1 MELPDAVRTAFE
13 TAPHCFLATCP
24 SGVPNVVPVGRKWIV
39 GNDIL
44 LADFHFGKT
53 RRNIADNP
61 EVAISVT
68 GPEPKQGFQLKG
80 TATVHRSGEPF
91 EKLGARLRDAGVDA
105 EPYAA
110 VLVSVAEVY
119 LLDPGPNAGKRVL

>member
-13 TAPHCFLATCP
+13 TAPHCFLATCH

-61 EVAISVT
+61 DVAISVT

-80 TATVHRSGEPF
+80 TASVHRDGEPF
-91 EKLGARLRDAGVDA
+91 EKLGALLRDAGVEA
-105 EPYAA
+105 EPHAA
-110 VLVSVAEVY
+110 VLVSVEEVY

>member
-1 MELPDAVRTAFE
+1 MELPEAVRTAFD
-13 TAPHCFLATCP
+13 TAPHCFLATCH

-39 GNDIL
+39 DNEVL
-44 LADFHFGKT
+44 LGDFHFGKT
-53 RRNIADNP
+53 RRNLEDNP

-80 TATVHRSGEPF
+80 TASVHRNGEPF
-91 EKLGARLRDAGVDA
+91 EKLGALLRNAGVDA
-105 EPYAA
+105 KPHAA
-110 VLVSVAEVY
+110 VLVSVEEVY

>member
-1 MELPDAVRTAFE
+1 MALQHAAEGVQVVHQLSQTTGD
-13 TAPHCFLATCP
+13 
-24 SGVPNVVPVGRKWIV
+24 SGDVPAAA
-39 GNDIL
+39 
-44 LADFHFGKT
+44 ADPAGFAQVLGDLHFGKT

-80 TATVHRSGEPF
+80 TASVHQSGEPF
-91 EKLGARLRDAGVDA
+91 EKLGALLRDAGVDT
-105 EPYAA
+105 EPHAA

>member
-13 TAPHCFLATCP
+13 TAPHCFLATCH

-61 EVAISVT
+61 DVAISVT

-80 TATVHRSGEPF
+80 TASVHRDGEPF
-91 EKLGARLRDAGVDA
+91 EK
-105 EPYAA
+105 A
-110 VLVSVAEVY
+110 VRQRFSWRPKALS
-119 LLDPGPNAGKRVL
+119 G

>member
-1 MELPDAVRTAFE
+1 MELHDAVRTAFE
-13 TAPHCFLATCP
+13 TAPHCFLATCH

-53 RRNIADNP
+53 RRNLADNP

-80 TATVHRSGEPF
+80 TASVHRAGEPF
-91 EKLGARLRDAGVDA
+91 EKLGAILRDAGVDA
-105 EPYAA
+105 EPHAA
-110 VLVSVAEVY
+110 VLISVEEVY

>member
-13 TAPHCFLATCP
+13 TAPHCFLATCH

-39 GNDIL
+39 DNEVL
-44 LADFHFGKT
+44 LGDFHFGKT
-53 RRNIADNP
+53 RRNLEDNP

-80 TATVHRSGEPF
+80 TASVHRNGEPF
-91 EKLGARLRDAGVDA
+91 EKLGALLRNAGVDA
-105 EPYAA
+105 KPHAA
-110 VLVSVAEVY
+110 VLVSVEEVY

>member
-1 MELPDAVRTAFE
+1 MDQPDTVRTAFE
-13 TAPHCFLATCP
+13 TAPHCFLATCHN
-24 SGVPNVVPVGRKWIV
+24 GVPNVVPVGRKWIV
-39 GNDIL
+39 DNEIL

-80 TATVHRSGEPF
+80 TASVHRDGEPF
-91 EKLGARLRDAGVDA
+91 EKLGAILRDAGVDA
-105 EPYAA
+105 EPHAA
-110 VLVSVAEVY
+110 VLVSVEEVY

>member
-1 MELPDAVRTAFE
+1 MELPDAVRTAFDA
-13 TAPHCFLATCP
+13 APHCFLATCHN
-24 SGVPNVVPVGRKWIV
+24 GVPNVVPVGRKWL
-39 GNDIL
+39 NDNEIL

-80 TATVHRSGEPF
+80 TASAHRDGEPF
-91 EKLGARLRDAGVDA
+91 EKLGAMLRGAGVDA
-105 EPYAA
+105 VPHAA
-110 VLVSVAEVY
+110 VLVSIEEVY

>member
-13 TAPHCFLATCP
+13 TAPHCFLATCH

-80 TATVHRSGEPF
+80 AASVHRDGEPF
-91 EKLGARLRDAGVDA
+91 EKLGAILRDAGVDA
-105 EPYAA
+105 EPHAA

>member
-1 MELPDAVRTAFE
+1 MELPDAVRTAFD
-13 TAPHCFLATCP
+13 TAPHCFLATCH

-39 GNDIL
+39 DNEVL
-44 LADFHFGKT
+44 LGDFHFGKT
-53 RRNIADNP
+53 RRNLEDNP

-80 TATVHRSGEPF
+80 TASVHRNGEPF
-91 EKLGARLRDAGVDA
+91 EKLGALLRNAGVDA
-105 EPYAA
+105 KPHAA
-110 VLVSVAEVY
+110 VLVSVEEVY

>member
-13 TAPHCFLATCP
+13 TAPHCFLATCH

-53 RRNIADNP
+53 
-61 EVAISVT
+61 
-68 GPEPKQGFQLKG
+68 
-80 TATVHRSGEPF
+80 F
-91 EKLGARLRDAGVDA
+91 EKLAAMLRDAGVDA
-105 EPYAA
+105 EPHAA

>member
-13 TAPHCFLATCP
+13 TAPHCFLATCH

-61 EVAISVT
+61 DVAISVT

-80 TATVHRSGEPF
+80 TASVHRDGEPF
-91 EKLGARLRDAGVDA
+91 EKLGAMLRDAGVDA
-105 EPYAA
+105 EPHAA
-110 VLVSVAEVY
+110 VLVSVEEVY